1 MLKNNIFYFIVILSI
16 FLLDRISKILIVNF
30 SEEIRNNEI
39 YQSKFLNFQLI
50 WNEGIAFGLLSF
62 ENDFIYHSISLLITL
77 IILILIIMLIKSKN
91 VEKIGFALISG
102 GAIGN
107 LFDRIMFKSV
117 PDFIDFHV
125 NNFHWFIFNI
135 ADIFITIGVLWL
147 ILAEFFVKKKY
158 ETN

>member
-1 MLKNNIFYFIVILSI
+1 MLKKNIFYFIIVFVV
-16 FLLDRISKILIVNF
+16 FLIDRISKILIVNF

>member
-1 MLKNNIFYFIVILSI
+1 MLKNNIFYFIIILSI
-16 FLLDRISKILIVNF
+16 FLLDRISKILIINI
-30 SEEIRNNEI
+30 SEEIKNNEI
-39 YQSKFLNFQLI
+39 YQSEFINFQLI

-117 PDFIDFHV
+117 PDFIDFHI

-147 ILAEFFVKKKY
+147 ILAEFFVKKKI
-158 ETN
+158 

>member
-1 MLKNNIFYFIVILSI
+1 MLKNNIFYFIIILLI
-16 FLLDRISKILIVNF
+16 FLLDRISKILIINI
-30 SEEIRNNEI
+30 SEEIKNNEI
-39 YQSKFLNFQLI
+39 YQSEFINFQLI

-117 PDFIDFHV
+117 PDFIDFHI

-147 ILAEFFVKKKY
+147 ILAEFFVKKKI
-158 ETN
+158 

>member
-1 MLKNNIFYFIVILSI
+1 MLKKNIFYFIIVFVV
-16 FLLDRISKILIVNF
+16 FLIDRISKILIVNF

-62 ENDFIYHSISLLITL
+62 ENDFIYHSISLLITS